1 MPLSLHYALPMPR
14 NTRDYLLLALAAL
27 VVVLTVLD
35 VGSDLRAGTPLA
47 HIFHEALLVG
57 AALTLVAWVLSDLY
71 RRRREVARLRYEL
84 EAVREAARSRSPEL
98 RKARAELSDA
108 IDAQFT
114 EWGLSPS
121 EREVGRL
128 LLKGLSIKEIA
139 ALRETHEKT
148 VRQHASAI
156 YHKAGLP
163 GRHAF
168 AAWFLEDLLG

>member
-1 MPLSLHYALPMPR
+1 MPR

-27 VVVLTVLD
+27 VVVLTALD
-35 VGSDLRAGTPLA
+35 GGSDLRAGAPLS

-57 AALTLVAWVLSDLY
+57 AALALLGWVLSDLY

-84 EAVREAARSRSPEL
+84 DALRAAAPSRPPEL

-108 IDAQFT
+108 IDAQFAQ
-114 EWGLSPS
+114 WQLSPS

-156 YHKAGLP
+156 YRKAELP